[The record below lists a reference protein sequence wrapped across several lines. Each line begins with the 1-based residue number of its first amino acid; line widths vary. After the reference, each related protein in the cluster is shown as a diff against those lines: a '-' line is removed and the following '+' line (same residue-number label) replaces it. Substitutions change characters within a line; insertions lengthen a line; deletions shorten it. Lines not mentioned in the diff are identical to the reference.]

1 MDKLWV
7 GVPCSLVFAAC
18 TVFTRR
24 TNIFLIV
31 IRKQGNI
38 LLLEQLLR
46 DGHILDCNLQA
57 RQHFGANGW
66 RRYFHSIC
74 FQFGLLS
81 NFISL
86 WSRSI
91 YYHSWNLARWGGLPG
106 CGLLTWHGVHSR
118 FSGLASRTKNHSSLT
133 LHSLLQPQ
141 WANSKL
147 IASFKVSIWHL
158 LLMFCIGHSQRQ

>member
-1 MDKLWV
+1 MVLHCWFQRAGCISQDTYLLYFHLYLERILGVLNNSHIANQFLQNWYQLLIKHHTETFVHAFKFITHVPLREMDKLWV
-7 GVPCSLVFAAC
+7 GVPCSLVFAAF

-24 TNIFLIV
+24 GNIFLIV

-38 LLLEQLLR
+38 LLLEQFLR

-66 RRYFHSIC
+66 RRYFHSIW

-91 YYHSWNLARWGGLPG
+91 YYHS
-106 CGLLTWHGVHSR
+106 
-118 FSGLASRTKNHSSLT
+118 
-133 LHSLLQPQ
+133 
-141 WANSKL
+141 
-147 IASFKVSIWHL
+147 
-158 LLMFCIGHSQRQ
+158 